1 MRTTHADLAELT
13 QWAVET
19 RYPGDWPE
27 ATEPDAIR
35 SETEARAVHDSVE
48 TEFRRRGVGPSGT
61 DGD

>member
-27 ATEPDAIR
+27 AIR
-35 SETEARAVHDSVE
+35 SEAEARAVHDSVE